1 MVMAIPPPSGSGNTN
16 IRIKITADTSDVKP
30 AMETAAQEIKNLGAE
45 TEQASGK
52 MGVLDRA
59 LSTSKNAL
67 SSMAG
72 GLGEVVSIALE
83 FAPAVGVVAVAA
95 LGALAVAA
103 HEGAAESQR
112 LTKELIMTGNSVGMT
127 IGQIEAMASGIGDLG
142 EVTQGKATL
151 AIEAFIKAG
160 GTSAEVMGKA
170 AEAAVLLEKYGGVAL
185 DKTAAAFAKLG
196 QDPVK
201 ASIEL
206 NRQTNFLTASVFEQ
220 VKALADQGNAS
231 EAARLVQEKSAESS
245 IERMKEVADNLGH
258 LEALWKSV
266 ETAAKSAWD
275 KMMDAGRKKS
285 TKSLIEEVMQD
296 IERGN
301 TDAYGGESGAG
312 AALAKLKERAKAEEA
327 RAASDKQRLETVEA
341 TNQLLSESDKYLSK
355 SEQKQRELAKVA
367 DSYRTALA
375 GAADDQ
381 KLMNKLAS
389 AYENTVAGIN
399 DKYADKAKA
408 PKKTQFDRD
417 LEAVDRLKFDARA
430 ADAGLAPQTM
440 KELDALNAV
449 YKRTN
454 MSQAEYLQLASAAM
468 ANDSMIAANKR
479 AVNAELK
486 AEAEA
491 TQYLNELQSRF
502 NRSNQAKSDGLIIL
516 PENVARLNAELRKV
530 DETATETR
538 NRLTKAFGDGRLS
551 ASDYAQKI
559 DELNRLV
566 SEQKEKVID
575 LNAQQDRMNESW
587 AVGAQRALQKYQDT
601 ALNVA
606 AASEQAF
613 SRAFSSMEDALVQFA
628 MTGKMNFSNFANSV
642 VADIIRIQTRAAMS
656 KAIDA
661 GGGASGLLG
670 AIGGFLG
677 FSSAKVDSNALDL
690 GGGVSISSWQSGGGL
705 SFEGGGYTGTGS
717 RVGGLDGRG
726 GFLAMLHPDETVTDH
741 TRSQSGGGITLN
753 LNVSN
758 QAAQDGYQVS
768 ANARQNGNGVDLEL
782 MIARATRQTLSDDL
796 SRNGLITQ
804 GIASTFGLRR
814 KS

>member
-1 MVMAIPPPSGSGNTN
+1 MVMAIPPPPGSGNTN

-30 AMETAAQEIKNLGAE
+30 AMESAAQEIKNLGAE

-52 MGVLDRA
+52 MGILDRA

-95 LGALAVAA
+95 LGSLAVAA

-160 GTSAEVMGKA
+160 STSAEVMGKA

-196 QDPVK
+196 EDPVK

-206 NRQTNFLTASVFEQ
+206 NKQTNFLTASLFEQ
-220 VKALADQGNAS
+220 IKALDDQG
-231 EAARLVQEKSAESS
+231 KSAEASALAQSKAADDS
-245 IERMKEVADNLGH
+245 IQKMQDVKATLSDFQQ
-258 LEALWKSV
+258 LWNDV
-266 ETAAKSAWD
+266 ETAAKKAWD
-275 KMMDAGRKKS
+275 AIKDSGRAK
-285 TKSLIEEVMQD
+285 TTGDLIKEVMQD
-296 IERGN
+296 LERGT
-301 TDAYGGESGAG
+301 TDAYGGDSGARI
-312 AALAKLKERAKAEEA
+312 ALEKLQRKQQEAEATAKAS
-327 RAASDKQRLETVEA
+327 AAQKDQTDAMIRWRQEG
-341 TNQLLSESDKYLSK
+341 DKYLSK
-355 SEQKQRELAKVA
+355 QQQMQREI
-367 DSYRTALA
+367 
-375 GAADDQ
+375 
-381 KLMNKLAS
+381 NKAREDGN
-389 AYENTVAGIN
+389 AAGIEAVKIEQRIA
-399 DKYADKAKA
+399 DIKEKYADKAKA

-502 NRSNQAKSDGLIIL
+502 NRSNQAKSDGMLIL

-566 SEQKEKVID
+566 SEQKDKVID

-587 AVGAQRALQKYQDT
+587 AVGAQRALQKYQDI

-661 GGGASGLLG
+661 GGGASGLLS

-690 GGGVSISSWQSGGGL
+690 GGGVSISSWKSGGGL